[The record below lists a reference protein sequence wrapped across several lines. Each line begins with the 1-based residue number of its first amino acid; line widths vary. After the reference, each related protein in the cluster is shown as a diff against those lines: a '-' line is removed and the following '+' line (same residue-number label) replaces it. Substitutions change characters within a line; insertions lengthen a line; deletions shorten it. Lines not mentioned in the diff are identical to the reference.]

1 MILVN
6 FIRFGF
12 LIWCTLV
19 IRSHAA
25 ALDKRLE
32 PKGALKMRL
41 DHHLATTW
49 PTPLVK
55 KGPQIR
61 RSFLWSTH
69 IRFMEPVSAISN
81 GQLFQIAF
89 KAYDEMEEEYE
100 PYAVKK
106 DKDKPKAVSVLAFGN
121 EIIISSSMKGSMP
134 FAYTVEDSP
143 AAKILVECQ
152 KTWVRGGGAE
162 GTTHKNDAGCAEVW
176 VTQLYY
182 NTHTTALKDQNARIA
197 AIVSS
202 GGNPPVARYPCATGS
217 NVSCE
222 R

>member
-1 MILVN
+1 MVVVLIYIVDGDQTTILPVK
-6 FIRFGF
+6 RTTF
-12 LIWCTLV
+12 L
-19 IRSHAA
+19 AA
-25 ALDKRLE
+25 TDCAD
-32 PKGALKMRL
+32 
-41 DHHLATTW
+41 
-49 PTPLVK
+49 PL
-55 KGPQIR
+55 
-61 RSFLWSTH
+61 
-69 IRFMEPVSAISN
+69 M
-81 GQLFQIAF
+81 
-89 KAYDEMEEEYE
+89 
-100 PYAVKK
+100 K
-106 DKDKPKAVSVLAFGN
+106 DKDKPKTVSVLAFGN

-134 FAYTVEDSP
+134 FAYTVENSP

-202 GGNPPVARYPCATGS
+202 DGNPPVARYPCATGS
-217 NVSCE
+217 KVSCE